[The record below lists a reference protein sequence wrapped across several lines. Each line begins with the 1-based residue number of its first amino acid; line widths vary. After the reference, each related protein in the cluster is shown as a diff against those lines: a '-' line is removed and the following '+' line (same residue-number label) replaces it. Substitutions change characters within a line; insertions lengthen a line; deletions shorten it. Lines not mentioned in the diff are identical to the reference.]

1 MVLSTLSGD
10 AVSRYS
16 FGTMQF
22 GEGADE
28 SASATMYAACREA
41 GINFF
46 DTANVYTGGKSETI
60 LGRLVAKEREDIFIA
75 TKTGSHKRLLPEVV
89 DEEVPQSLRRLSLDQ
104 VDLLYIHQWD
114 PVTPLQLQIEAVGK
128 YIHSG
133 QARMLGLS
141 NFAAWKVMK
150 ARHIAYEMEID
161 IRVLQPMYNLVKRQV
176 EVEVLPMAISEE
188 LIVCPYSPLG
198 GGLLTGK
205 YSRGETGRLQENKM
219 YASRYAPRWMYE
231 TAEAL
236 VALAAETGVH
246 PATLAVAWTARHA
259 GVWGPIISAKSLEQ
273 LKPSLQ
279 AIDFDM
285 DDSLY
290 ARIAALSSAPAPDN
304 DRLEEASL

>member
-1 MVLSTLSGD
+1 MVLRTLSGQP
-10 AVSRYS
+10 VSQYS

-28 SASATMYAACREA
+28 RASTAMYEACREA

-60 LGRLVAKEREDIFIA
+60 LGRLLAHERTDVFVA
-75 TKTGSHKRLLPEVV
+75 TKTGSHKRVLAEVV
-89 DEEVPQSLRRLSLDQ
+89 DQEVPQSLERLGLDQ
-104 VDLLYIHQWD
+104 IDLLYIHQWD
-114 PVTPLQLQIEAVGK
+114 SVTPLQSQIEAVGK
-128 YIHSG
+128 YVHSG

-150 ARHIAYEMEID
+150 ARQIAIEMDIE
-161 IRVLQPMYNLVKRQV
+161 IRVLQPMYNLVKRQA
-176 EVEVLPMAISEE
+176 EVEILPMAISEE

-205 YSRGETGRLQENKM
+205 YARGEKGRLNENTM
-219 YASRYAPRWMYE
+219 YANRYAPLWMYE
-231 TAEAL
+231 AAEAL
-236 VALAAETGVH
+236 VTLAAEVSVH

-273 LKPSLQ
+273 LEPSLK

-285 DDSLY
+285 DAALY
-290 ARIAALSSAPAPDN
+290 ARIAALSPAPAPDN
-304 DRLEEASL
+304 DRLEEARG